1 MMSTAPSGVATATVL
16 NVCVVLS
23 ITLHSAEN
31 SVPSGESTQ

>member
-1 MMSTAPSGVATATVL
+1 MIAAGTSRVAAATVP
-16 NVCVVLS
+16 NVCAVVS